1 MQKLMK
7 ERLKVLERR
16 RKRYR
21 HLVIITA
28 FFGVAVM
35 GGVVW
40 GLGRSGI
47 AMTGEATCG
56 IEEHKHSGKCYEEVL
71 VCQEPESEGHEH
83 GENCY
88 EEEEILVCPEQETKE
103 HTHGSECYEKEVKLI
118 CRKEESKG
126 HQHSDGCYEQEL
138 SCESEEHTHEED
150 CFIDLKADIEKP
162 SEWDKQYKDVKWKD
176 AWGPDLATAA
186 KEQVG
191 YKESTKNY
199 KKAKDGSHKGYTR
212 YGQFSGDEYA
222 DWDASFVNFCIYYA
236 GMSETDIFPNTQDTA
251 KWYNKFHKVNG
262 SYLTGPDGYEP
273 EKGDIVFFEKK
284 KEETDF
290 QMGIVA
296 SYDKEEK
303 VVRVIEGNSGNA
315 VKENKYSAGD
325 KEIFAYLKTTAIEES
340 YKASQKTPEGTDAV
354 SPDGDNS
361 EENGDLKG
369 ESGVQDEP
377 EAENPDEQN
386 PDGDNAEDSGE
397 DEEGAKEDEVQ
408 EPDSGDRM
416 EEQGKTDY
424 ICGKEEHTHDESC
437 YDENQELTCEK
448 EEHAH
453 DDSCVK
459 AEEAPEEVELE
470 KPKDPEQSRIVKD
483 NALYLD
489 ETFGYKMDSFLLTF
503 HVKGK
508 TVLSEQDEADA
519 GEETTDKAEGAAD
532 GDAKESTDSETDNG
546 SYIAKESETSG
557 GQDET
562 GLAEELSAG
571 NKSTEPAGDS
581 GVVKEADPDKK
592 SSGESGSEDYMLAS
606 NDKAESKTSNES
618 KTDETSDG
626 EDASEPEV
634 TESADKSADKK
645 EGLEFKV
652 ETLSRDSDSYQSFAD
667 CALKEEEGYEQ
678 ILLQVMKYSMLYD
691 GEELDL
697 SECEVTAEITPTEGL
712 KEHVAETEKAAQMS
726 ASEQEVLEDGTV
738 AKNPEKSKNVRTGE
752 ASPKAPTEDDA
763 DNEIIISAYGVS
775 AEDTQVGELAAAI
788 VSSEKLDTEKQLMTV
803 EVKNGTVG
811 VGAQKMPNPTFT
823 VQYYANLERVETL
836 DKIPAGA
843 NANHYLPVINTEGK
857 GTPKNGVTPDV
868 FYLTP
873 KNTDSMQRQELK
885 TKQTLTKIYADR
897 ENQTYYRQP
906 NINYLNALI
915 KNDSYT
921 LKEIWVYRPD
931 VEHVEPGDD
940 LLCGEENH
948 ADGEHTPE
956 CDRRNWTPYTF
967 KKDKTHFTNREE
979 VAGKEYDDGSEY
991 IWISMNATI
1000 RFIYDPEKQNKNV
1013 PASFYDYDISNYN
1026 SRDTSMLM
1034 ADTKN
1039 GGINAAERT
1048 SSEGAKYAFG
1058 NSNAGTDYGQEIW
1071 KNNGIDNKLNMNN
1084 GSNGYM
1090 GCTFELAANVSNS
1103 GDAGKMNVQFA
1114 EGINAPK
1121 NLFGDGAAAGKHSY
1135 AGGLTYTCSGDTYT
1149 LTSAKVGN
1157 NELNQLHSFEHVIAE
1172 AKWLPGGV
1180 KHIWTNSFWPMDKVP
1195 SENREDILFGSKSNV
1210 KKFIDKDGKE
1220 QNLPLSD
1227 DSLDHNSYFGM
1238 SYQVKFELSEE
1249 YVGPLEYYFFGD
1261 DDMWVFLD
1269 GERLVCDIG
1278 GVHSSVGEYVNLWDY
1293 LEKGSSGEHTL
1304 SFFYT
1309 ERGASGSTCWMQ
1321 FTLPSVTTSQTTTPE
1336 DYGRLRVQKS
1346 VVQNGKEGLYQGD
1359 DEFEFTIQLT
1369 QKDGSMLPDD
1379 YAYVKYNA
1387 DNEPMEDESGL
1398 VLHDGSTFKLKNG
1411 EYIIIEFV
1419 PKDAKYTVTETSGSV
1434 QIGNVDYS
1442 CDTDI
1447 KIGGT
1452 SVTGEALENKKASG
1466 TIESNG
1472 TGEVSYINSFDL
1484 YELPSTGGYGIYLF
1498 ISGGILLLLM
1508 AGAALTAY
1516 RKRYGEVLRG

>member
-56 IEEHKHSGKCYEEVL
+56 IEEHKHSGKCYKEVL

-222 DWDASFVNFCIYYA
+222 DWDASFVNFCIYFA

-325 KEIFAYLKTTAIEES
+325 KEIFAYLKTTAVEES
-340 YKASQKTPEGTDAV
+340 YKDSQKTPEGTDEV

-397 DEEGAKEDEVQ
+397 NEEEAKEDEVQ
-408 EPDSGDRM
+408 EPDSGDGM

-459 AEEAPEEVELE
+459 AEEETPKAEELEDEEPKSPEE
-470 KPKDPEQSRIVKD
+470 SRQNKVVKD
-483 NALYLD
+483 NTLYIND
-489 ETFGYKMDSFLLTF
+489 TFAYRIDSFKLAF

-508 TVLSEQDEADA
+508 AVLPGLEEVEGASEEEADNKQTSKNQ
-519 GEETTDKAEGAAD
+519 GKGNGIEAENQAAD
-532 GDAKESTDSETDNG
+532 
-546 SYIAKESETSG
+546 ETSG
-557 GQDET
+557 TEPEDEETDKEEQPAVQTSMKEFNTESKEVVDDEAGDKTSDTDGDRSPENQSAEKNENAGMENSNTKIENGQDASDADNSLT
-562 GLAEELSAG
+562 ADG
-571 NKSTEPAGDS
+571 NE
-581 GVVKEADPDKK
+581 
-592 SSGESGSEDYMLAS
+592 
-606 NDKAESKTSNES
+606 
-618 KTDETSDG
+618 
-626 EDASEPEV
+626 
-634 TESADKSADKK
+634 DKK
-645 EGLEFKV
+645 EELEFKV
-652 ETLSRDSDSYQSFAD
+652 DILDKDSESYQSFSDYAR
-667 CALKEEEGYEQ
+667 KEEEEGYEQ
-678 ILLQVMKYSMLYD
+678 ILLQIMQCSLTYG

-697 SECEVTAEITPTEGL
+697 SGCEMTAEITPTQEL
-712 KEHVAETEKAAQMS
+712 KTHVVEAGKTVREDADEVSSGTL
-726 ASEQEVLEDGTV
+726 ASEDDRLEGDTD
-738 AKNPEKSKNVRTGE
+738 K
-752 ASPKAPTEDDA
+752 
-763 DNEIIISAYGVS
+763 EIIVSAYGVPEDS
-775 AEDTQVGELAAAI
+775 ADSQVEVGNA
-788 VSSEKLDTEKQLMTV
+788 VVNSEKLDVEKPLMTFAMS
-803 EVKNGTVG
+803 GR
-811 VGAQKMPNPTFT
+811 KMAVRVQATPNPEFT
-823 VQYYANLERVETL
+823 VQYYSKLNRVDAQSSGT
-836 DKIPAGA
+836 
-843 NANHYLPVINTEGK
+843 LPVINTEKDGN
-857 GTPKNGVTPDV
+857 GTGGNLPKNEAKTPPLL
-868 FYLTP
+868 YLTP
-873 KNTDSMQRQELK
+873 DENGAIRTVP
-885 TKQTLTKIYADR
+885 TWTKIYADR
-897 ENQTYYRQP
+897 ENQTYYKQP
-906 NINYLNALI
+906 NIDYMNALLE
-915 KNDSYT
+915 NTSYELT
-921 LKEIWVYRPD
+921 QIWMYRPED
-931 VEHVEPGDD
+931 SHTDYEDTAIV
-940 LLCGEENH
+940 CGEK
-948 ADGEHTPE
+948 EHTHSEE
-956 CDRRNWTPYTF
+956 CYEGNWTSY
-967 KKDKTHFTNREE
+967 DYVRGKTHFTNRKE
-979 VAGKEYDDGSEY
+979 VADKEGY
-991 IWISMNATI
+991 IWVSEKAII
-1000 RFIYDPEKQNKNV
+1000 RFIYETVDREEQV
-1013 PASFYDYDISNYN
+1013 GASFYDYDISSKYHDDASKNMN
-1026 SRDTSMLM
+1026 GDT
-1034 ADTKN
+1034 AD
-1039 GGINAAERT
+1039 GGINHYERT
-1048 SSEGAKYAFG
+1048 PSTAAKYAFG
-1058 NSNAGTDYGQEIW
+1058 GDNSGTKYGKETW
-1071 KNNGIDNKLNMNN
+1071 ANNNINNNLNMTNKPQ
-1084 GSNGYM
+1084 GVYM
-1090 GCTFELAANVSNS
+1090 GCTFGMANGISESGSVIFADGISAPEHLFGGEAQDGKHIYDGELTYSRIGDTHTLTTAKIK
-1103 GDAGKMNVQFA
+1103 GDAA
-1114 EGINAPK
+1114 HTI
-1121 NLFGDGAAAGKHSY
+1121 
-1135 AGGLTYTCSGDTYT
+1135 SG
-1149 LTSAKVGN
+1149 
-1157 NELNQLHSFEHVIAE
+1157 LNQFQHPQD
-1172 AKWLPGGV
+1172 KYP
-1180 KHIWTNSFWPMDKVP
+1180 HIWTNNFWPMDKVP
-1195 SENREDILFGSKSNV
+1195 NEKRNDILFGESKDYTHSA
-1210 KKFIDKDGKE
+1210 G
-1220 QNLPLSD
+1220 QWGSLPLSD
-1227 DSLDHNSYFGM
+1227 DGKNHNSYFGM
-1238 SYQVKFELSEE
+1238 SYQVDFELSDE

-1261 DDMWVFLD
+1261 DDMWVFLEGD
-1269 GERLVCDIG
+1269 GIEGQKLVCDIG

-1293 LEKGSSGEHTL
+1293 LQKGSSGKYKLT
-1304 SFFYT
+1304 FFYT

-1321 FTLPSVTTSQTTTPE
+1321 FTLPSVTSRHETKEE
-1336 DYGRLRVQKS
+1336 DYGRLKVKKA
-1346 VVQNGKEGLYQGD
+1346 VVQNGSDELYKGD
-1359 DEFEFTIQLT
+1359 DEFEFEIRLSDANGGT
-1369 QKDGSMLPDD
+1369 LPDD
-1379 YAYVKYNA
+1379 YAYTKYDAKGN
-1387 DNEPMEDESGL
+1387 PMDEESGL
-1398 VLHDGSTFKLKNG
+1398 VLHDGSTFYLKNG
-1411 EYIIIEFV
+1411 EYIEIKYI
-1419 PKDAKYTVTETSGSV
+1419 PKDAIYTVTEKNGSV
-1434 QIGNVDYS
+1434 HIGNVDYT

-1447 KIGGT
+1447 NI
-1452 SVTGEALENKKASG
+1452 SNQSPVSEEALKKKEASG
-1466 TIESNG
+1466 SIISNG
-1472 TGEVSYINSFDL
+1472 TVNVLYTNSFYL
-1484 YELPSTGGYGIYLF
+1484 YELPSTGDYGIYLF

>member
-28 FFGVAVM
+28 FFGVAVI

-40 GLGRSGI
+40 GLGRAGV
-47 AMTGEATCG
+47 AMTGEAVCG
-56 IEEHKHSGKCYEEVL
+56 IEEHKHGQKCYEDVL
-71 VCQEPESEGHEH
+71 VCSEAESDGHEH

-88 EEEEILVCPEQETKE
+88 KEEEVLVCPEKESEE
-103 HTHGSECYEKEVKLI
+103 HTHGDECYEKEVKLI

-126 HQHSDGCYEQEL
+126 HKHSDDCYEKKL
-138 SCESEEHTHEED
+138 NCESEEHVHEED
-150 CFIDLKADIEKP
+150 CFIDLKADVEKP

-176 AWGPDLATAA
+176 AWGADLVKAA
-186 KEQVG
+186 KEQIG

-212 YGQFSGDEYA
+212 FGHFSGDEYA
-222 DWDASFVNFCIYYA
+222 DWDAAFVNFCMYYA
-236 GMSETDIFPNTQDTA
+236 GMSETDIFPNTPDTT

-262 SYLTGPDGYEP
+262 SFLTEPDGYEP
-273 EKGDIVFFEKK
+273 AAGDLIFFEKK
-284 KEETDF
+284 DEETDF

-296 SYDKEEK
+296 SYDKEKKEIK
-303 VVRVIEGNSGNA
+303 VIEGNSGNA
-315 VKENKYSAGD
+315 VKENKYSAGN
-325 KEIFAYLKTTAIEES
+325 KEIFAYLKITEIEEI
-340 YKASQKTPEGTDAV
+340 YKNTQKKPDETDEADAKNPEE
-354 SPDGDNS
+354 DNQD
-361 EENGDLKG
+361 EGGELKD
-369 ESGVQDEP
+369 ESGE
-377 EAENPDEQN
+377 EGNPDTQN
-386 PDGDNAEDSGE
+386 PDGAEEKGETEGESGE
-397 DEEGAKEDEVQ
+397 GAQDADDASEKQ
-408 EPDSGDRM
+408 EQPDL
-416 EEQGKTDY
+416 
-424 ICGKEEHTHDESC
+424 ICGKEEHIHDETC
-437 YDENQELTCEK
+437 YDENQNLICEK
-448 EEHAH
+448 EEHTH

-459 AEEAPEEVELE
+459 TEEVIPEAVE
-470 KPKDPEQSRIVKD
+470 TDEPESPEQNRVVKAQ
-483 NALYLD
+483 ALYLN
-489 ETFGYKMDSFLLTF
+489 ETFGYKLDSFQLTF

-508 TVLSEQDEADA
+508 AVLPEKQQEQTDARVDA
-519 GEETTDKAEGAAD
+519 GEGA
-532 GDAKESTDSETDNG
+532 GDALETVDGGKDAEDSTKADAVEEPEAGQKSEESEVEQKDEKLEAGQDGKAAGGEKETEKEPETSGDDTALKDKTVQGSEDAPLDGKTNPKTDDISETDTGEN
-546 SYIAKESETSG
+546 E
-557 GQDET
+557 
-562 GLAEELSAG
+562 GLA
-571 NKSTEPAGDS
+571 
-581 GVVKEADPDKK
+581 
-592 SSGESGSEDYMLAS
+592 
-606 NDKAESKTSNES
+606 
-618 KTDETSDG
+618 
-626 EDASEPEV
+626 
-634 TESADKSADKK
+634 
-645 EGLEFKV
+645 FKV
-652 ETLSRDSDSYQSFAD
+652 ENLGRDSEAYQSFAD
-667 CALKEEEGYEQ
+667 YAVKEEEGYEQ
-678 ILLQVMKYSMLYD
+678 ILLQVMKYSLLYD

-697 SECEVTAEITPTEGL
+697 SECEVTAEITPTKEL
-712 KEHVAETEKAAQMS
+712 KAHVAEAEDKAAQEDAQTQQ
-726 ASEQEVLEDGTV
+726 ASEDK
-738 AKNPEKSKNVRTGE
+738 ASSKSPKSADNDEKSQE
-752 ASPKAPTEDDA
+752 ES
-763 DNEIIISAYGVS
+763 DNEIIVSAYGVS
-775 AEDTQVGELAAAI
+775 EEDTQVELAAAI
-788 VSSEKLDTEKQLMTV
+788 VNSEELDTEKQLMTV
-803 EVKNGTVG
+803 KVKNGAVA

-836 DKIPAGA
+836 DAIPAGA
-843 NANHYLPVINTEGK
+843 NANHYLPVINTEG
-857 GTPKNGVTPDV
+857 GNLPKNGATPDV

-873 KNTDSMQRQELK
+873 KDTNSMERQELK

-897 ENQTYYRQP
+897 ENQTYYKQP

-921 LKEIWVYRPD
+921 MKEIWVYRPD
-931 VEHVEPGDD
+931 DEHVEAGDD
-940 LLCGEENH
+940 LLCGEEKH
-948 ADGEHTPE
+948 KTHTPE
-956 CDRRNWTPYTF
+956 CYKSNWTTYTF
-967 KKDKTHFTNREE
+967 KENKTHFTNREE
-979 VAGKEYDDGSEY
+979 VAGKYDDGSEY
-991 IWISMNATI
+991 IWISEGATI
-1000 RFIYDPEKQNKNV
+1000 RFIYDPEKQSKSV

-1026 SRDTSMLM
+1026 AKDTSMLM

-1058 NSNAGTDYGQEIW
+1058 NNNAGTNYGQEEW
-1071 KNNGIDNKLNMNN
+1071 KNNGKNNKLNMTN
-1084 GSNGYM
+1084 GSNGYS
-1090 GCTFELAANVSNS
+1090 GCTFGLAARVT
-1103 GDAGKMNVQFA
+1103 DADDSGKMNIQFA
-1114 EGINAPK
+1114 EGVSAPK
-1121 NLFGDGAAAGKHSY
+1121 NLFGDGMAKGKHSY
-1135 AGGLTYTCSGDTYT
+1135 AGGLTYACSGDTYT
-1149 LTSAKVGN
+1149 LSAAKVGN
-1157 NELNQLHSFEHVIAE
+1157 NELNQLNSFEHVVAQ
-1172 AKWLPGGV
+1172 ASWLPAGV
-1180 KHIWTNSFWPMDKVP
+1180 KHIWTNSFWPMDEAP
-1195 SENREDILFGSKSNV
+1195 ANNREDILFGTKSNP
-1210 KKFIDKDGKE
+1210 KKFIDKDGKQ

-1227 DSLDHNSYFGM
+1227 DGLNHNSYFGM

-1369 QKDGSMLPDD
+1369 KKDGSMLPDD
-1379 YAYVKYNA
+1379 YAYVKYSA
-1387 DNEPMEDESGL
+1387 DNKPIEEESGL

-1434 QIGNVDYS
+1434 RIGDVDYS

-1452 SVTGEALENKKASG
+1452 SVTQEALEKKEASG
-1466 TIESNG
+1466 TIASNG

-1484 YELPSTGGYGIYLF
+1484 YELPSTGGFGIYGL
-1498 ISGGILLLLM
+1498 ISGGVLLLFM

-1516 RKRYGEVLRG
+1516 RRKYGEVLRS